1 MWARMGRGPR
11 RKWLWTQLVLMSDVA
26 FLQRRMAVERTN
38 KDGKGTKGKEV
49 KDIKGWGKGKE
60 RVRGGCVEGMT
71 SPR

>member
-1 MWARMGRGPR
+1 
-11 RKWLWTQLVLMSDVA
+11 MSDVA